1 MTIHRGRRLGAGVA
15 LLAAVLLGL
24 LAACGGEKTDV
35 GPDVEGSTLLEAEG
49 ILVAWCENVRVV
61 IDPEVALDR
70 VDPTQIRVSRQ
81 YTELTD
87 PDLPPPPG
95 TLRPGWALEPPPSTP
110 ASTSSAP
117 TTPAASSAPPT
128 SAAPTTSRADA
139 TPTAAPSTV
148 ESSSGVN
155 GLLGALTAPEEP
167 PATDPCRSGDIPTAY
182 LSLEAEVP
190 DLAGVPVQEAI
201 ALLGQRGIVVEAP
214 PVHDPAALV
223 GTQSL
228 PAGTI
233 VPLGVTGQGPALEVL
248 PADVPVGVVLVEV
261 PDVAHL
267 PVNAGCAIL
276 RSEGFECSILT
287 VSGDIEFEPDWE
299 IVSQWPRIPTRA
311 AEGATVKVVVVGP
324 TFAVVPNVV
333 NMPYAT
339 ACDILRDSHL
349 ICAVSGDLGKREVAA
364 QSPVA
369 GATVTP
375 GVAVALQFHPVPWYE
390 TWTGRL
396 ALLFAGGVVT
406 ALGGLLVRVAF
417 GGRRRRA
424 RPVRR

>member
-24 LAACGGEKTDV
+24 LAACGSERTEF
-35 GPDVEGSTLLEAEG
+35 GPDVEGSPLLEAEA
-49 ILVAWCENVRVV
+49 ILVSWCENVRVV
-61 IDPEVALDR
+61 IDPLVELDQ

-81 YTELTD
+81 YTALTD
-87 PDLPPPPG
+87 PSQPPPPG
-95 TLRPGWALEPPPSTP
+95 TLRPGWALEPPPSSP

-117 TTPAASSAPPT
+117 TTPAASSVPPT
-128 SAAPTTSRADA
+128 SAAPTTSSADA
-139 TPTAAPSTV
+139 TPPAAPSTV

-167 PATDPCRSGDIPTAY
+167 PATDPCRSGDIPTVY

-190 DLAGVPVQEAI
+190 DLAGVPVEEAI
-201 ALLGQRGIVVEAP
+201 ALLGERGIVVEAP
-214 PVHDPAALV
+214 PAYDPGALV
-223 GTQSL
+223 ETQSL
-228 PAGTI
+228 PAGTFI
-233 VPLGVTGQGPALEVL
+233 PLGVTGQGPPLAVV
-248 PADVPVGVVLVEV
+248 PADVPAGVVLLEV
-261 PDVAHL
+261 PDVAHM

-299 IVSQWPRIPTRA
+299 IVSQWPRIPARA
-311 AEGATVKVVVVGP
+311 AEGATVKVVVTGP

-333 NMPYAT
+333 NMPYST

-364 QSPVA
+364 QSPEA

-375 GVAVALQFHPVPWYE
+375 GVAVALEFRPIPWYE

-396 ALLFAGGVVT
+396 VLLFVGGIVT
-406 ALGGLLVRVAF
+406 ALGGLLVRSAF

-424 RPVRR
+424 ARR